1 VAAMAIDGTKLS
13 DSIVRVVTVREL
25 KQHKVASNA
34 NPRAATVAAFTPS
47 SVRFGAKKKRG
58 AKH

>member
-1 VAAMAIDGTKLS
+1 MAIDGAKLS

-25 KQHKVASNA
+25 KQHKVASNV
-34 NPRAATVAAFTPS
+34 NPTTATLATFTPS

-58 AKH
+58 GKR

>member
-1 VAAMAIDGTKLS
+1 MASMAIDGTKLL

-25 KQHKVASNA
+25 KQHQVSSNA
-34 NPRAATVAAFTPS
+34 DSGAATVAVFTPS

>member
-1 VAAMAIDGTKLS
+1 MAIDGTNLA

-25 KQHKVASNA
+25 KQQKLSNA
-34 NPRAATVAAFTPS
+34 NSGVDAVATFTPS

-58 AKH
+58 GKH